1 MKKKIK
7 LALLCTLFFFSC
19 IQLWSVNQKKIE
31 RLDGEWDLY
40 LEKNP
45 FETIACVNQNIPADF
60 KTLVPGYWNVH
71 LQDGNQKGDPKT
83 YGCYRYVCS
92 GLNPSQKY
100 AILVQDAPKTSCAV
114 YVNRELL
121 VSLGDPFHMVQ
132 EKYGN
137 NKEEND
143 LSSYSV
149 IKPIYCEFYPD
160 SNGNAELIFFITNY
174 FYRKGGLCDSV
185 MLGPV
190 NDISRLNT
198 TYLIFYTFV
207 FGSLVFIGLLN
218 IIQFLLNRKRLEY
231 FYLAIA
237 TFMFA
242 LRIVTS
248 GYCSLGIIIPQLTA
262 EVKIKL
268 EYMVLWLAPCAIL
281 QMVFA
286 MYPPRTKRIWEPALR
301 YVIIT
306 CVCAMGIVSLA
317 VPARISNQMVPLFQ
331 VCMGIVCLYVIIVSL
346 VNVFHHKRY
355 SVYLIVGF
363 LIVIAG
369 AVVDILYTKNRT
381 LLPLSFFPFFLV
393 IYLLIQMFLIAVIQN
408 DLYRQSIKK
417 SDELKKLNE
426 AYLRFVPQ
434 EFLTLLNKE
443 SVIKTKLGDYSNIEM
458 CIMFS
463 KIKIQ
468 CYDNDA
474 ALDEHFHI
482 FSEYLK
488 QVAPIIKKHN
498 GFVSK
503 FLSNGF
509 MALFPKS
516 ELDAVGAAMEIKE
529 CVKSLNK
536 TELCNNHKIEPW
548 MGIHFGKMIIG
559 TIGEENRMD
568 DTVISDT
575 VNTAARIESVCEK
588 LGKNIIVSRAL
599 QELGAKDVRLQLAQ
613 RGIPLFHLHPLEA
626 IYVKGK
632 EKPLKLFEI
641 LERGGEK

>member
-92 GLNPSQKY
+92 SLNPSQKY

-114 YVNRELL
+114 YLNRELL